1 MRTWTMWALFGLGL
15 LIAGGLMAWVSARLL
30 QLEEAQAES
39 TQNTIAEENIRLAM
53 WQMDG
58 ELAPIVTDEASRP
71 YFQYVPFFPAEGAYT
86 RMFNDVH
93 EGDVLLP
100 SPLVRN
106 DVPEIVVHF
115 QFEPDGTLTSPQVP
129 HDEWRTLAEARYLTP
144 AQVDAASAS
153 LEKVRRTTTREQLL
167 KLLPERKLDLRD
179 PVLPDMVYADESWA
193 AQNKM
198 NQAEYQMRSEAYKQ
212 QAVKRKI
219 EQANNYQALGGE
231 PVNVREGPMTA
242 VWVGDKLLL
251 ARRISLGDAEYVQGC
266 LLNWERIRGDLRGA
280 SEGIL
285 PEADFRPAPKGDSIE
300 AASVHRLA
308 ALPIEVLPGK
318 VPAAA
323 PEGRSP
329 LRVTLYIS
337 WALLALVAFSLAF
350 VLHRTLSLAQRRTEF
365 VSAVSHELRTPLT
378 TFRMYTEMLTS
389 GRVPSEEARNEYL
402 NTLHSEALRLGH
414 LVENV
419 LAYARLENSSLAE
432 RVEEMPLA
440 KLMERATDRLR
451 LRTEQAGMELVYEP
465 CEEDATVRADA
476 GAVEQIVF
484 NLVDNACKYAAR
496 ADDKRVHL
504 ECSVQPAFVQL
515 RVRDHGAGI
524 KKEEGTRLF
533 KPFRKSA
540 QAAANSAPGV
550 GLGLTLSRR
559 LARAMDG
566 ELRLEPVEQGCCFV
580 LQLPRWNAGLRSA
593 MRAGHPR
600 SDRT

>member
-15 LIAGGLMAWVSARLL
+15 LIAGGLMAWVSVRLL
-30 QLEEAQAES
+30 DLEEAQADS
-39 TQNTIAEENIRLAM
+39 TSKTIAEENIRLAM

-93 EGDVLLP
+93 EGDMLLP

-115 QFEPDGTLTSPQVP
+115 QFEPDGSLTSPQVP
-129 HDEWRTLAEARYLTP
+129 RGEWQTLAEARYLTP
-144 AQVDAASAS
+144 SQLQDASAKLAIVEAATS
-153 LEKVRRTTTREQLL
+153 RNQLL
-167 KLLPERKLDLRD
+167 SILPERKLDLRD

-193 AQNKM
+193 AQNTQ
-198 NQAEYQMRSEAYKQ
+198 NQAEYQNRADAWKQ
-212 QAVKRKI
+212 QAVKRKA
-219 EQANNYQALGGE
+219 EQVKNYQSLAIE
-231 PVNVREGPMTA
+231 PINVREGPMSA
-242 VWVGDKLLL
+242 VWVGENLIL
-251 ARRISLGDAEYVQGC
+251 ARRISLGESEYVQGC
-266 LLNWERIRGDLRGA
+266 LLNWPAIESRLQGA
-280 SEGIL
+280 SRDIL
-285 PEADFRPAPKGDSIE
+285 PEAGFRAAPVGDNVE

-308 ALPIEVLPGK
+308 ALPIEVLPGR

-323 PEGRSP
+323 PEGGSP
-329 LRVTLYIS
+329 VRVTLYLS
-337 WALLALVAFSLAF
+337 WALLALVGFSLAF
-350 VLHRTLSLAQRRTEF
+350 VMHRTLSLAQRRAEF

-389 GRVPSEEARNEYL
+389 GRVPSEEARTEYL

-419 LAYARLENSSLAE
+419 LAYARLENSSLSD
-432 RVEEMPLA
+432 RVEVLPLSR
-440 KLMERATDRLR
+440 LLERATERLS
-451 LRTEQAGMELVYEP
+451 LRTVQAGMELACEP
-465 CEEDATVRADA
+465 CDEDVNVSADA

-484 NLVDNACKYAAR
+484 NLVDNACKYAVR
-496 ADDKRVHL
+496 ADDKRIHVTCTVKPDRI
-504 ECSVQPAFVQL
+504 EL
-515 RVRDHGAGI
+515 RVRDHGPGI
-524 KKEEGTRLF
+524 RKEEGTRMF

-559 LARAMDG
+559 LARAMHGD
-566 ELRLEPVEQGCCFV
+566 LILESNEGGSCFV
-580 LQLPRWNAGLRSA
+580 LELPRA
-593 MRAGHPR
+593 
-600 SDRT
+600 